1 MRLHM
6 SNNQE
11 QLAIRFLNKNGDG
24 LPYRAFIRVHGINEP
39 ANIESDKDFV
49 TVGNIINDGMQ
60 HVAHLVIYD
69 RYNFVKFNT
78 AIYFEYNSIENQIEV
93 NSDTLPLELEF
104 ERVDSFRFDLLLKT
118 DD

>member
-1 MRLHM
+1 M

-11 QLAIRFLNKNGDG
+11 QLAIRFLNKTGDG
-24 LPYRAFIRVHGINEP
+24 FFYRAFIRVHGIDE
-39 ANIESDKDFV
+39 AAYIDSDKDFV
-49 TVGNIINDGMQ
+49 TVGKILDDGMQ

-69 RYNFVKFNT
+69 RYNLVKFNT
-78 AIYFEYNSIENQIEV
+78 ATYFEYNATTNQIEV

-104 ERVDSFRFDLLLKT
+104 ERVDGFRFNLLLKN